1 MIKGIT
7 MDNIAKGL
15 FQKLYKQYFGKNHNY
30 EYSYYLDSV
39 KNNGANL
46 FGVPEV
52 FLTNEMIMTAIE
64 TSNSPIY
71 LMTRMEF
78 ERKYMQKYESS
89 MFKDDLKDFT
99 LENLEELIELQYDEY
114 ILHNHALSE
123 KKYYTF
129 FDFFRA
135 VAKYYSGMDT
145 ICYVY
150 LYRGYP
156 IPISIKNNKK
166 KKYYM
171 LIYAVKN
178 RTLNLVNITYKA
190 YKNLW
195 LNLSVKLDEYYK
207 ESYHLGEYCWE
218 EKPSDLME
226 IHILPEGSF
235 YDSFTTIEK
244 DGAIYD
250 MPLNNILSI
259 TGDIEEFV
267 IPEGVCSIAPGCF
280 KGNKKLKKI
289 TIPSSLKDIP
299 EAAFMDC
306 TSLEN
311 VDLSAVKGGLSLY
324 RVSVHSA
331 AFCNCCSLKSIDMS
345 KIEIVSGDIVFAC
358 TGIESI
364 VGIKRGLMD
373 NCAMTFYH
381 CSYLKELPDEEYDSF
396 ADYGEFGLACCTS
409 LTKVHMCCQLDIPQG
424 VLYGCT
430 NLEDV
435 SFKDDNYIKILINP
449 YAFAG
454 CGKIKRIDF
463 PKASV
468 VIFKNAFQDCR
479 SLSLLTL
486 SKADEWNS
494 SIDPNAFIGSENVK
508 ISWVEKKAYKSPYS
522 PC

>member
-1 MIKGIT
+1 
-7 MDNIAKGL
+7 MDNIAEDL
-15 FQKLYKQYFGKNHNY
+15 FQKLYKQYSGKNNNY
-30 EYSYYLDSV
+30 EYSFFLDSV
-39 KNNGANL
+39 KNNGTNL
-46 FGVPEV
+46 FNVPEV
-52 FLTNEMIMTAIE
+52 FRTNEMIMAAIE

-78 ERKYMQKYESS
+78 EMKYRKKYESS
-89 MFKDDLKDFT
+89 IFKDDLKDFT
-99 LENLEELIELQYDEY
+99 LENLEELIELQYDKY
-114 ILHNHALSE
+114 YPCNHVLSE

-129 FDFFRA
+129 FDFFRS

-156 IPISIKNNKK
+156 IPISIKNNEK

-178 RTLNLVNITYKA
+178 KTLNLVNIAYKA
-190 YKNLW
+190 YKDLW

-207 ESYHLGEYCWE
+207 ASYHLEEYCWE
-218 EKPSDLME
+218 EKPSDFTE
-226 IHILPEGSF
+226 IHILQDGSF

-244 DGAIYD
+244 DGALYD
-250 MPLNNILSI
+250 IPLNNILSI
-259 TGDIEEFV
+259 TEDIEEFV
-267 IPEGVCSIAPGCF
+267 IPEGVRSIAPGCF
-280 KGNKKLKKI
+280 KGKKKLKKI

-306 TSLEN
+306 SSLES
-311 VDLSAVKGGLSLY
+311 VDLSAVEGGY
-324 RVSVHSA
+324 NRMSVHAA
-331 AFCNCCSLKSIDMS
+331 AFCNCCSLSSIDMS
-345 KIEIVSGDIVFAC
+345 KIEIASGDIVFAC

-364 VGIKRGLMD
+364 VGVKRGLMD

-381 CSYLKELPDEEYDSF
+381 CTYLKELPDEEYDSF

-409 LTKVHMCCQLDIPQG
+409 LTKVHLCCQLDIPQG
-424 VLYGCT
+424 VLYGYT

-435 SFKDDNYIKILINP
+435 SFKDNNYIKILINP

-463 PKASV
+463 PKASI

-494 SIDPNAFIGSENVK
+494 SISPNAFIGSENVK
-508 ISWVEKKAYKSPYS
+508 ISWVDLVHDKI
-522 PC
+522 C

>member
-15 FQKLYKQYFGKNHNY
+15 FQKLYKQYLGKNHNY
-30 EYSYYLDSV
+30 EYRYYLDSV
-39 KNNGANL
+39 KNNGTNL

-114 ILHNHALSE
+114 ILHNHALFE

-150 LYRGYP
+150 LYRGCP

-218 EKPSDLME
+218 GKPSDLME

-280 KGNKKLKKI
+280 KGNKKLKKNNH
-289 TIPSSLKDIP
+289 SL
-299 EAAFMDC
+299 
-306 TSLEN
+306 
-311 VDLSAVKGGLSLY
+311 
-324 RVSVHSA
+324 
-331 AFCNCCSLKSIDMS
+331 
-345 KIEIVSGDIVFAC
+345 
-358 TGIESI
+358 
-364 VGIKRGLMD
+364 
-373 NCAMTFYH
+373 
-381 CSYLKELPDEEYDSF
+381 
-396 ADYGEFGLACCTS
+396 
-409 LTKVHMCCQLDIPQG
+409 
-424 VLYGCT
+424 
-430 NLEDV
+430 
-435 SFKDDNYIKILINP
+435 
-449 YAFAG
+449 
-454 CGKIKRIDF
+454 
-463 PKASV
+463 
-468 VIFKNAFQDCR
+468 IFKRHTR
-479 SLSLLTL
+479 SCFYGLYFT
-486 SKADEWNS
+486 
-494 SIDPNAFIGSENVK
+494 
-508 ISWVEKKAYKSPYS
+508 
-522 PC
+522 